1 MAKKDLVVNI
11 SSKTK
16 GLEQGMSKS
25 VNEVRKLENQ
35 TRKSKNEF
43 KQFDD
48 RIGKLAS
55 GNLSGLLGTMG
66 NVAGI
71 LGVAKL
77 AQEGFTRSMRA
88 TQTTSDAFDV
98 VMGQVNTSV
107 DYFFTALSTGNF
119 ENFFSGMASAIQY
132 SKDLTEALDSL
143 ADMKLADKF
152 FKAEENYKLSKNRAI
167 INAPDGDYTKEER
180 LAALKENETII
191 EKMTKRA
198 DVIAEKSQE
207 ARINAYKK
215 FIVSTPTSKH
225 NAQYGARR
233 GMTLDEVER
242 QWYRE
247 MLDEIM
253 DETLAEI
260 QKIQDSTKSK
270 EEKDRIIN
278 SLWGTKHIDEYYAD
292 DSEEFRNTLA
302 DYIASWD
309 IDKEMEVLFNK
320 VYSGVDTGYLEFE
333 KKMKELE
340 LKIQKTTQKTVK
352 GGKEEMSK
360 QGIAQ
365 ANWEVLGT
373 EDNPSPSTELEN
385 LIKNNNAYK
394 QLYDIKNVIGDDGI
408 EKLVRLN
415 EEEFNALTAI
425 ENLKNT
431 QNRLA
436 KRLEDNR
443 KGGGDKDKPQ
453 EGSIGYIDEQIKDL
467 NKEFK
472 LAINEED
479 RKRIKTQL
487 EELEAEKAK
496 LELKVEVTIPEGSLS
511 AINEKISELNK
522 ELSLEVDED
531 SRIEIWKQI
540 KELEE
545 KKIKI
550 EVGYKQ
556 EVVPT
561 PIEGVRDTMFD
572 YNKTTA
578 DKLYES
584 LQLKNSYISELRKET
599 ELFADELERAEREAN
614 SLEKQLN
621 FQYVKDDLESFNKA
635 LTDSYMDAYSQTMNI
650 ASAFTNLANSVQ
662 SLNEDD
668 TTSQWEKLLNVFSAV
683 GNAIQ
688 SLVSTI
694 ELYNRVE
701 DIITSITAAKQVEMA
716 LDGTKAA
723 SEIADI
729 TALTTAKVTAQST
742 ETAAVVTSNTAIT
755 ASLTP
760 LISAATT
767 LMAAE
772 STAAYAMIPFAGVGL
787 AASQITSMEG
797 LIAMASIPKF
807 AEGGLVY
814 GNTIAQ
820 VGEYAGASTNPEVI
834 APLSKLRDILAD
846 TQQGGGIG
854 GVVDFRI
861 AGKDLVGVFNNYSSK
876 QSKK

>member
-11 SSKTK
+11 DSTTK
-16 GLEQGMSKS
+16 GLEQGMTKS
-25 VNEVRKLENQ
+25 VNEVRKLEQQ

-48 RIGKLAS
+48 RVGKLTS
-55 GNLSGLLGTMG
+55 GNLSGLLGTLG
-66 NVAGI
+66 SVAGI

-77 AQEGFTRSMRA
+77 AQEGFNKTMRA
-88 TQTTSDAFDV
+88 SQETSDAFDV
-98 VMGQVNTSV
+98 IINQASTSV

-119 ENFFSGMASAIQY
+119 ENFFQGITSAIAY
-132 SKDLTEALDSL
+132 SRELTTILDGLS
-143 ADMKLADKF
+143 DMKFADKF
-152 FKAEENYKLSKNRAI
+152 FLAEENYELEKNRAI
-167 INAPDGDYTKEER
+167 INAPDGEYSQEQKKQ
-180 LAALKENETII
+180 ALEDSKAII
-191 EKMTKRA
+191 ADMEKRSKIIAEDSKRA
-198 DVIAEKSQE
+198 RVAKFQE
-207 ARINAYKK
+207 ATA
-215 FIVSTPTSKH
+215 
-225 NAQYGARR
+225 
-233 GMTLDEVER
+233 TLNSEQETAGYDLSFLYQKRKMKEYSDLENH
-242 QWYRE
+242 YRE
-247 MLDEIM
+247 EFGMRPGDFDFPEEAQKELDALLDNLGTSQDEI
-253 DETLAEI
+253 
-260 QKIQDSTKSK
+260 
-270 EEKDRIIN
+270 IN
-278 SLWGTKHIDEYYAD
+278 Y
-292 DSEEFRNTLA
+292 
-302 DYIASWD
+302 
-309 IDKEMEVLFNK
+309 LFDT
-320 VYSGVDTGYLEFE
+320 VYSGVNLNYKKFE
-333 KKMKELE
+333 QYQRQLDENKPVVDSKTSSSGSAMGGASRTVTSKDSNLKYEEAKKELK
-340 LKIQKTTQKTVK
+340 LLGDDVR
-352 GGKEEMSK
+352 EEY
-360 QGIAQ
+360 
-365 ANWEVLGT
+365 
-373 EDNPSPSTELEN
+373 
-385 LIKNNNAYK
+385 IKFYE
-394 QLYDIKNVIGDDGI
+394 IKNVIGDKDI
-408 EKLVRLN
+408 EEMVKLR
-415 EEEFNALTAI
+415 EQEFDRKSTI
-425 ENLKNT
+425 ERTRNT
-431 QNRLA
+431 LH
-436 KRLEDNR
+436 RLEKRVLDGS
-443 KGGGDKDKPQ
+443 GGGDKENPQ

-487 EELEAEKAK
+487 EELEAKKAE
-496 LELKVEVTIPEGSLS
+496 LELKVEITIPEGSLS
-511 AINEKISELNK
+511 AINEKISKLNA
-522 ELSLEVDED
+522 ELSLEVNEE
-531 SRIEIWKQI
+531 SRIEIWKEI

-545 KKIKI
+545 KKLEI

-578 DKLYES
+578 DKLNES
-584 LQLKNSYISELRKET
+584 LQLKNSYISELKKET
-599 ELFADELERAEREAN
+599 ELFADELNRAEEEASTLQN
-614 SLEKQLN
+614 QLN
-621 FQYVKDDLESFNKA
+621 FQYVKDDLKSFNKA

-662 SLNEDD
+662 SLSEDD
-668 TTSQWEKLLNVFSAV
+668 DTVNQWEKLLNLFSAV

-694 ELYNRVE
+694 ELYNKIE
-701 DIITSITAAKQVEMA
+701 DIITSITAAKQVEMV

-729 TALTTAKVTAQST
+729 TALTTAKVTATST
-742 ETAAVVTSNTAIT
+742 ETAAAVASNTAIT
-755 ASLTP
+755 ASLVP

-787 AASQITSMEG
+787 AASQIASMEG

-807 AEGGLVY
+807 AEGGIVY

-861 AGKDLVGVFNNYSSK
+861 AGKDLVGVFNNYTSK
-876 QSKK
+876 QSKI